1 MPIEV
6 GFALTSSR
14 EMKIFELL
22 ILNILKNRTIQI
34 KLKKAAKNP
43 YFWAIAN
50 NSVSDGRIYSS
61 DPNKPGN
68 SKINRLATEI
78 DFWV

>member
-43 YFWAIAN
+43 YF
-50 NSVSDGRIYSS
+50 
-61 DPNKPGN
+61 
-68 SKINRLATEI
+68 
-78 DFWV
+78 